1 MVWIWLRIVNVG
13 HLLWLLNDGASSL
26 VCIFSK
32 HHHIACG
39 RHNLQNPILQGDN
52 DMEHGC
58 ISDDMRARQSSIMN
72 HES

>member
-26 VCIFSK
+26 
-32 HHHIACG
+32 
-39 RHNLQNPILQGDN
+39 GDN